1 MKISRRIQ
9 KESWQNRMK
18 ITLHIAVCI
27 FLSFLHVSCY
37 QNRHCTNCDVKI
49 ISGKIIKI
57 VDGDTYDLLTQEKV
71 TYRIRMNGIDAP
83 ERGMSFYK
91 VSKNFLGKLIFN
103 KQVKIEQLDKDS
115 YGRLICNTLLDD
127 TIPVEYEMVKNGL
140 AWHFKKY
147 SDDTIL
153 ANAETSAR
161 SLKIGLW
168 SEENPIPP
176 WEKRKLRRMGYSKD
190 DISSSV
196 K

>member
-18 ITLHIAVCI
+18 LTLHIAVCI
-27 FLSFLHVSCY
+27 FLSFLLVSCY
-37 QNRHCTNCDVKI
+37 QNKHCTNCDVKI
-49 ISGKIIKI
+49 IKGKIIKI
-57 VDGDTYDLLTQEKV
+57 VDGDTYDLLTQEKKS
-71 TYRIRMNGIDAP
+71 YRIRMNGIDAP
-83 ERGMSFYK
+83 EKGMSFYK
-91 VSKNFLGKLIFN
+91 VSKNTLGKLIFN
-103 KQVKIEQLDKDS
+103 KQVKIEQIDKDN

-127 TIPVEYEMVKNGL
+127 TISVEYEMVKNGL

-168 SEENPIPP
+168 SEGNPIPP
-176 WEKRKLRRMGYSKD
+176 WEIRKLRRMGYSKD
-190 DISSSV
+190 DSSSSV